1 MLSNQ
6 TNNPREN
13 TSARMFGVDPDN
25 LLVKYVLSQTTR
37 EQNNR
42 KLQEHLDKLRKFGGK
57 PPIEVV
63 TFVLD

>member
-1 MLSNQ
+1 
-6 TNNPREN
+6 
-13 TSARMFGVDPDN
+13 MFGVDPDN